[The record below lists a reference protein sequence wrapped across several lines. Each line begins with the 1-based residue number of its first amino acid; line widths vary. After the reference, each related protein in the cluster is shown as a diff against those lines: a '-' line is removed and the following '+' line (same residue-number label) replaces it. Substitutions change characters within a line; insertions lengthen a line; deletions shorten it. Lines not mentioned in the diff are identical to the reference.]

1 MILRRLSL
9 AGMLCATVALSAC
22 GAAYGWSHASTLN
35 TIAAYQTFLSKYP
48 NNPHAGDAR
57 SRIAAFKDGRAWTTA
72 QIASSI
78 QGYQQY
84 LRTEPNGTHARVARE
99 EIVTRERDAAWQT
112 ARTNETAQSLRAFI
126 NKYPSSAEA
135 DEARDRL
142 KLMAGYPAEFET
154 TLGGRRADCERH
166 VSTKPFDK
174 DLRQVVARCE

>member
-9 AGMLCATVALSAC
+9 TAMLCATVALSAC
-22 GAAYGWSHASTLN
+22 GAAYEWSHASTLN

-48 NNPHAGDAR
+48 NNPHAVDAQ
-57 SRIAAFKDGRAWTTA
+57 SRIAESRDRRAWTTA

-84 LRTEPNGTHARVARE
+84 LKTEPNGTHARVARE
-99 EIVTRERDAAWQT
+99 EIVARERDAAWQ
-112 ARTNETAQSLRAFI
+112 AAQTNETARSLQAFI
-126 NKYPSSAEA
+126 NRYPSSAEA

-142 KLMAGYPAEFET
+142 KLMVGYPAEFKT
-154 TLGGRRADCERH
+154 ARSGRQVDCERQ
-166 VSTKPFDK
+166 VLTKRFDK